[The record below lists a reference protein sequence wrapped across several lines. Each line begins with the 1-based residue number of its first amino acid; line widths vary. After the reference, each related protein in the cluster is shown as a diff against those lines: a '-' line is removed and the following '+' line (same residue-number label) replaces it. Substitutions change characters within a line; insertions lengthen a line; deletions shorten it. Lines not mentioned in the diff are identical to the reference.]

1 MQSGKTM
8 RDDDI
13 QKYIRCMTEIKL
25 RDEVIENHLN
35 GKCTTGQPMTDIE
48 FICLQFRKIG
58 ELIMLSA
65 LCAHSSEY
73 QKVHSNI
80 EEEWRAAKIRKMLES
95 IHPDFY
101 PSPFE
106 RIVNRGTGK
115 QENQLVTNKFLSKD
129 ECISLIGRCGGILHG
144 FNPYNDNKVFK
155 EVEAV
160 RNTFPEWQSKIRRF
174 LKTHEIKLSGTDKQ
188 LWVYMAYGPKNEVRV
203 EERVPMNR

>member
-1 MQSGKTM
+1 M
-8 RDDDI
+8 RDDI
-13 QKYIRCMTEIKL
+13 QKYIRCMDEIKL
-25 RDEVIENHLN
+25 RDEVIERYLD
-35 GKCTTGQPMTDIE
+35 GKCTTDQPMTDIE

-65 LCAHSSEY
+65 LCAHSAEY
-73 QKVHSNI
+73 QKVHNNI
-80 EEEWRAAKIRKMLES
+80 EKEWDATKIRKILES

-106 RIVNRGTGK
+106 RIVDRDTGK
-115 QENQLVTNKFLSKD
+115 QENQHVTDNFLSKD

-160 RNTFPEWQSKIRRF
+160 KNTFPEWHKKIRRL
-174 LKTHEIKLSGTDKQ
+174 LKTHEIKLPGIDKQ
-188 LWVYMAYGPKNEVRV
+188 LWVYMAYGPKNEVLV
-203 EERVPMNR
+203 EERVPIKSVR